1 MDVRFV
7 RDKSFKFR
15 TVWLVKNIGEAS
27 WSPGTQIIVGDQ
39 MAKHKLTVPLSLQAA
54 VQPGEEADVVVD
66 PVAPQANSELV
77 IV

>member
-1 MDVRFV
+1 
-7 RDKSFKFR
+7 
-15 TVWLVKNIGEAS
+15 
-27 WSPGTQIIVGDQ
+27 